1 MPSII
6 LGHVQDESQFNFF
19 LYLYT
24 FSIYML
30 CSVAKSCP
38 WDFPVKNT
46 GVGCHGLLW
55 GSSWPRDRTHVSC
68 ISCIGKQILY
78 HCAPWKV
85 LSICASP
92 LIQRSGYQL
101 PSQTSPMCSLEFQLQ
116 GRWKKVKVSCPV
128 MSDSLQSHELQPA
141 RLLCLWNSLARVVE
155 WAANSFSRVSS
166 RPRDWTWVSCGQIL
180 YRLSHQGSLVSR
192 CCCC

>member
-1 MPSII
+1 MPSIV

-19 LYLYT
+19 LYLYV

-38 WDFPVKNT
+38 WDFQVNNT
-46 GVGCHGLLW
+46 GVGCRGLLW
-55 GSSWPRDRTHVSC
+55 GSTWPRDRTHVSC

-85 LSICASP
+85 LSIYASP
-92 LIQRSGYQL
+92 LIQRSDYQI

-116 GRWKKVKVSCPV
+116 GWWKKVKVSCPI

-141 RLLCLWNSLARVVE
+141 RLLCLWNSLGK
-155 WAANSFSRVSS
+155 SS
-166 RPRDWTWVSCGQIL
+166 GVGCQFLLQGVFPTQGLNLGLLHCRQIL
-180 YRLSHQGSLVSR
+180 YHLSHQGSP
-192 CCCC
+192 CCCCC